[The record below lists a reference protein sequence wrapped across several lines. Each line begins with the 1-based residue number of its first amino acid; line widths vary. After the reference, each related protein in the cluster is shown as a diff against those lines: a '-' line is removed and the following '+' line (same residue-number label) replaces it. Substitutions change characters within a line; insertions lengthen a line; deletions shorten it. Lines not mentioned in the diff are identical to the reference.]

1 MGVLVVG
8 AELEGPFGFA
18 ALAEVL
24 GERLGDWAASLV
36 GVGLLA
42 AGLSSAVTAPLAA
55 ALTARGL
62 SRGGAEPSWDHTGWR
77 YRGVWLVVLS
87 VGVGFG
93 LAGAPPVPVI
103 LLAQAFNGL
112 LLPLVAVFLFL
123 AVNDRPRMGSRA
135 LNGRLANV
143 LTSVVVAVSVVLGVN
158 ALARAAARAL
168 DAGPPPERLVLG
180 IALLVLVLLAVPLG
194 IGLRRARRP

>member
-1 MGVLVVG
+1 
-8 AELEGPFGFA
+8 
-18 ALAEVL
+18 
-24 GERLGDWAASLV
+24 
-36 GVGLLA
+36 
-42 AGLSSAVTAPLAA
+42 
-55 ALTARGL
+55 
-62 SRGGAEPSWDHTGWR
+62 
-77 YRGVWLVVLS
+77 
-87 VGVGFG
+87 
-93 LAGAPPVPVI
+93 
-103 LLAQAFNGL
+103 
-112 LLPLVAVFLFL
+112 LPLVAVFLFL